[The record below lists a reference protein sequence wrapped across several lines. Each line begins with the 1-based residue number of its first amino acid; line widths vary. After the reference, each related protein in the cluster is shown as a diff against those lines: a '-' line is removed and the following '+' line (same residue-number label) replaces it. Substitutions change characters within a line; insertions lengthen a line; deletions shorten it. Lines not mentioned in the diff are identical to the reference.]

1 MTGIN
6 QLTFC
11 NVRNEGVQEL
21 ILVLPKKGLNLKLTL
36 RSKILKGNTISA
48 RAANGAIY
56 GVEDA
61 MSAPIEIAPGYVFLA
76 PANPIIGTYGIR
88 ENGKYA
94 TYVSMRPL
102 NSSDLPGIR
111 RGATA
116 VAKIELPT
124 LQTSQLTLKT
134 KDGYY
139 VTGTWSSGNYYKS
152 RSVED
157 RDGVETVI
165 FT

>member
-1 MTGIN
+1 
-6 QLTFC
+6 
-11 NVRNEGVQEL
+11 
-21 ILVLPKKGLNLKLTL
+21 
-36 RSKILKGNTISA
+36 
-48 RAANGAIY
+48 
-56 GVEDA
+56 

-111 RGATA
+111 HGATA

-139 VTGTWSSGNYYKS
+139 VTGTWSSGNS
-152 RSVED
+152 DIASVD
-157 RDGVETVI
+157 KTGLVKANKYGKTKISCTAGNKTYSCDLQTRFYMGWRRFALYIAFVMGFSCICGMIVNMI
-165 FT
+165 

>member
-1 MTGIN
+1 M
-6 QLTFC
+6 
-11 NVRNEGVQEL
+11 
-21 ILVLPKKGLNLKLTL
+21 
-36 RSKILKGNTISA
+36 KGNTISA

-76 PANPIIGTYGIR
+76 PANPLIGTYGIR

-124 LQTSQLTLKT
+124 LQTSHLTLKT

-139 VTGTWSSGNYYKS
+139 VTGAWSSGNYYKS